1 MPFKLSMGGSTESYL
16 CDPSLIPSH
25 GGRYKVITNASVLST
40 VRQELATAGL
50 IVDREL
56 FSSNGNVSVGNHYI
70 SYGTDENVGI
80 VFTWVNS
87 YDKSTRFHCS
97 IGLHFKDNDGV
108 MMTSDMAFFMR
119 KHTGTA
125 DVEMV
130 DAVKNQVARVSD
142 FYNELMT
149 RKSNLQLLTVSR
161 DEMGDII
168 GRAFIN
174 DYLKADQLTA
184 TKHYYESLK
193 KDEITYWEAYFT
205 LASSIKHS
213 HPKFYTR
220 SHIGCFD
227 TVYAAYL
234 HRAII
239 STPPSVISAL
249 AAGLSTPPQ
258 DLSTPVDPA
267 QINIFDVIAE
277 EEELHVDMTND
288 LLVLGLDYDEPSVH
302 HPVDTKIEPEVFDFE
317 EEEVPFDTT
326 PVPNSFYED
335 QEKVENT
342 LSTEDEFFN
351 FGDESFD
358 LPEL

>member
-1 MPFKLSMGGSTESYL
+1 
-16 CDPSLIPSH
+16 
-25 GGRYKVITNASVLST
+25 

-108 MMTSDMAFFMR
+108 MMTSDMAYFMR

-125 DVEMV
+125 DIEMV
-130 DAVKNQVARVSD
+130 DAVKNQAARVSD

-149 RKSNLQLLTVSR
+149 RKSNLELLTISR

-234 HRAII
+234 DRCII
-239 STPPSVISAL
+239 SIPPSVISAL

-258 DLSTPVDPA
+258 DLSTPVTDLSTPLVDPA

-277 EEELHVDMTND
+277 EEELQVDMTND
-288 LLVLGLDYDEPSVH
+288 LLIPDFDNVETPGSDFDIDKQEEP
-302 HPVDTKIEPEVFDFE
+302 TLFDFE
-317 EEEVPFDTT
+317 EEEPDFDTT

-342 LSTEDEFFN
+342 LSAEDEFFN
-351 FGDESFD
+351 FDGESFD

>member
-25 GGRYKVITNASVLST
+25 GGRYKVITNSSVLST
-40 VRQELATAGL
+40 VRQELARAGL

-108 MMTSDMAFFMR
+108 MMTSDMAYFMR

-125 DVEMV
+125 DIEMV
-130 DAVKNQVARVSD
+130 EAVNNQVARVSD

-149 RKSNLQLLTVSR
+149 RKSNLELLTVSR

-174 DYLKADQLTA
+174 DYLKADQLTS

-193 KDEITYWEAYFT
+193 KEEITYWEAYFT
-205 LASSIKHS
+205 LASSIKNS

-249 AAGLSTPPQ
+249 AAGLSTP
-258 DLSTPVDPA
+258 VDPA
-267 QINIFDVIAE
+267 QINIFDVIE
-277 EEELHVDMTND
+277 EEQELYVDMTND
-288 LLVLGLDYDEPSVH
+288 LLIPGFDYDEPGS
-302 HPVDTKIEPEVFDFE
+302 DFDIDKKDEPEVFDFE
-317 EEEVPFDTT
+317 SDEPEFDTT
-326 PVPNSFYED
+326 QVPDSFYED

-351 FGDESFD
+351 FDGESLD